1 MKKIY
6 LPLLTAVVLAV
17 YGCDWQGIRGNGH
30 IVTDQRPIQ
39 DFSELHTSGGAFKV
53 EWRNGPPSLSI
64 TGDENLLAHIET
76 RKIDNHL
83 ELRTRER
90 LRPSH
95 GHGITVL
102 VSSSTRSG
110 ARLRG
115 ASDLNVPGLTGPKF
129 AVESKGAAD
138 VTLDGTVDELLADM
152 TGATDLKAKTLQARV
167 VQISTTG
174 AADAVVNA
182 TETLRVSIT
191 GAGDVTYFGNPK
203 TVEKHVTGAGSI
215 RHKE

>member
-6 LPLLTAVVLAV
+6 LPFLTAVVLAV
-17 YGCDWQGIRGNGH
+17 YGCDWQGIRGNGYL
-30 IVTDQRPIQ
+30 VTDQRAIE
-39 DFSELHTSGGAFKV
+39 DFSEIHTSGGAFKI
-53 EWRNGPPSLSI
+53 EWRSGSPSVSI
-64 TGDENLLAHIET
+64 TADENLLAHIET

-83 ELRTRER
+83 ELRSRER

-95 GHGITVL
+95 GIKVL

-110 ARLRG
+110 ARLSG
-115 ASDLNVPGLTGPKF
+115 ASDLDVPALTGPKF
-129 AVESKGAAD
+129 AVESRGAAD
-138 VTLDGTVDELLADM
+138 VTLDGAVDELLADM
-152 TGATDLKAKTLQARV
+152 TGASDLKAKTLQARV

-174 AADAVVNA
+174 AASAQVNVA
-182 TETLRVSIT
+182 ETLRVSIT

>member
-1 MKKIY
+1 M
-6 LPLLTAVVLAV
+6 AQRSALAQH
-17 YGCDWQGIRGNGH
+17 YDR
-30 IVTDQRPIQ
+30 R
-39 DFSELHTSGGAFKV
+39 
-53 EWRNGPPSLSI
+53 
-64 TGDENLLAHIET
+64 
-76 RKIDNHL
+76 IDNYL
-83 ELRTRER
+83 ELRSRER
-90 LRPSH
+90 LRPTH

-110 ARLRG
+110 AKLSG

-129 AVESKGAAD
+129 AVESRGAAD
-138 VTLDGTVDELLADM
+138 VTLDGAVDELLADM
-152 TGATDLKAKTLQARV
+152 TGATDLKAKTLQART

-174 AADAVVNA
+174 AADAQVNA
-182 TETLRVSIT
+182 TETLRVAIT